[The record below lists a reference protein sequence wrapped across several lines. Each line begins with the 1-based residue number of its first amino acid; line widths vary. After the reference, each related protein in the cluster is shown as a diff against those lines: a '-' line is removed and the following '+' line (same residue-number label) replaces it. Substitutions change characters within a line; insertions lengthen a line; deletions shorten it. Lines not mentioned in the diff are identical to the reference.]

1 MLPHKH
7 ERWSLRWPPLTP
19 CSCRRSSGRWKRRL
33 RYMRKAPNMSD
44 HLFWDLVPVQPS
56 GGRWGRREVSWWD
69 RIERVVL
76 VVVAFR
82 SAQRLCRCPCVVPR
96 PTVRHSLPL
105 RGRGAAY
112 PLRARRRLASPSTSD
127 RRIDGT
133 TRGRLARTRGSVTRD
148 GGDMSEYCTECGAHE
163 NDWGKGPGMD
173 ELTNEISRLR
183 ALLER
188 ATGLLRRTYGRI
200 DYGKEWA
207 TSVGEA
213 RAFLP
218 DIDAELR
225 REG

>member
-1 MLPHKH
+1 MTDPRLPV
-7 ERWSLRWPPLTP
+7 
-19 CSCRRSSGRWKRRL
+19 
-33 RYMRKAPNMSD
+33 SD
-44 HLFWDLVPVQPS
+44 QEYNAATQTRTLEFALAAAHAVLVQPS

-148 GGDMSEYCTECGAHE
+148 
-163 NDWGKGPGMD
+163 
-173 ELTNEISRLR
+173 R
-183 ALLER
+183 
-188 ATGLLRRTYGRI
+188 
-200 DYGKEWA
+200 
-207 TSVGEA
+207 
-213 RAFLP
+213 
-218 DIDAELR
+218 
-225 REG
+225 